1 MKLGTLVAACLS
13 IGFALIST
21 SGRTDEPNKTAGFMR
36 LELAHSQ
43 QLLEGLAL
51 NDARMVEK
59 NAQAL
64 STLTRDEMWQVLQT
78 PEYLQYSVDFRKAAD
93 AVAAAAGKQNL
104 DGAVLAYMGLT
115 MQCVECHKHV
125 RDVRMASYDRR
136 NSIPRLADR

>member
-36 LELAHSQ
+36 LKLAHSQ

-59 NAQAL
+59 NAQA
-64 STLTRDEMWQVLQT
+64 
-78 PEYLQYSVDFRKAAD
+78 
-93 AVAAAAGKQNL
+93 
-104 DGAVLAYMGLT
+104 
-115 MQCVECHKHV
+115 
-125 RDVRMASYDRR
+125 
-136 NSIPRLADR
+136 

>member
-1 MKLGTLVAACLS
+1 
-13 IGFALIST
+13 
-21 SGRTDEPNKTAGFMR
+21 MR
-36 LELAHSQ
+36 LKLAHSQ

>member
-36 LELAHSQ
+36 LKLAHSQ

>member
-36 LELAHSQ
+36 LKLAHSQ

-115 MQCVECHKHV
+115 MQCVECLKHV